1 MPNVIVQRRGT
12 VLEIVLNRPAVL
24 NAANREMI
32 GELAAAAAEAA
43 EDASARVVLLRG
55 AGSHFCAGGDI
66 NMFGELISL
75 EPAARE
81 QALMRS
87 SIRCTRC

>member
-1 MPNVIVQRRGT
+1 MPIVIVQRRGA

-43 EDASARVVLLRG
+43 EDAASRVILLRG
-55 AGSHFCAGGDI
+55 AGSGQ
-66 NMFGELISL
+66 SL
-75 EPAARE
+75 PLTAQIRCSVRGSQGIEV
-81 QALMRS
+81 RS
-87 SIRCTRC
+87 SAPRFTS